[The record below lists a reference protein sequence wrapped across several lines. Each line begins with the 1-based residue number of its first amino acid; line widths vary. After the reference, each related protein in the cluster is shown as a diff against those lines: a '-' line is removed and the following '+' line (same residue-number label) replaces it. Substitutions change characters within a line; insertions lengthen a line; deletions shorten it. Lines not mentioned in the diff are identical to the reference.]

1 MRLYRLS
8 PLDSEAVVSGPPLR
22 AAAESLL
29 LFLGSLCTSFLI
41 SPTMPPPTSS
51 SRCVARFN
59 SGLDGQPREGNIK
72 QKGSEFSP
80 SLLPFTWFG
89 NTLSCVLF
97 RATRLAGKAG
107 HKPAAWPEDL
117 GPYTVPYLK
126 WKRSRLITGHIL
138 VRGQGEPQD
147 LQSRIAI
154 GMIVATIQRPAK
166 QLRLRCGLGERRS
179 GSLLEFQPLFCCNF

>member
-41 SPTMPPPTSS
+41 SLTMPPPTSS

-117 GPYTVPYLK
+117 GPYMPNLRKALTIRGCQVAPD
-126 WKRSRLITGHIL
+126 
-138 VRGQGEPQD
+138 VRQCVEN
-147 LQSRIAI
+147 LWRIFLA
-154 GMIVATIQRPAK
+154 
-166 QLRLRCGLGERRS
+166 
-179 GSLLEFQPLFCCNF
+179 